1 MWGFGKGGFDKSKM
15 ISKKN
20 KKINKKG
27 WIRIAEAFTAVLIV
41 IGAAI
46 IVVGGGMIQRE
57 GVSEK
62 VYDIEIPILREI
74 QLNNTLRSEILGTNG
89 TIEWD
94 GFPSGT
100 KDKIIAKTPGWL
112 ECVAKICPPESL
124 CLLEE
129 ESEKSIYVQS
139 ILITSTLDIFNPR
152 QLKLFCWER

>member
-1 MWGFGKGGFDKSKM
+1 M
-15 ISKKN
+15 
-20 KKINKKG
+20 INKKG
-27 WIRIAEAFTAVLIV
+27 WIRIAEAFTAVLLV

-46 IVVGGGMIQRE
+46 IVVGGGIQRE
-57 GVSEK
+57 DISEK
-62 VYDIEIPILREI
+62 VYDIEIPVLREI
-74 QLNNTLRSEILGTNG
+74 QLNNTLRSEILVTSG

-94 GFPSGT
+94 NLPSGT
-100 KDKIIAKTPGWL
+100 KKKIIAETPGWL

-139 ILITSTLDIFNPR
+139 ILITSTLVTFDPK